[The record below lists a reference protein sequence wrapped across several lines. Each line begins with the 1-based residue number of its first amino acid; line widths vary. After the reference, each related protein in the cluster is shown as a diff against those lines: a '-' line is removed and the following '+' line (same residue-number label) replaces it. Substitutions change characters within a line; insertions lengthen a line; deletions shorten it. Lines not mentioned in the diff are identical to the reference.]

1 MTRDGVCWYLVVT
14 GRILNV
20 AVPHA
25 GVGWCDREGLHHAA
39 PRHESEGVEDGVTV
53 VAEGMEAPVGV
64 QF

>member
-1 MTRDGVCWYLVVT
+1 MGQN
-14 GRILNV
+14 LNV
-20 AVPHA
+20 AAPYA

-39 PRHESEGVEDGVTV
+39 PRHESEGVEDVVAV